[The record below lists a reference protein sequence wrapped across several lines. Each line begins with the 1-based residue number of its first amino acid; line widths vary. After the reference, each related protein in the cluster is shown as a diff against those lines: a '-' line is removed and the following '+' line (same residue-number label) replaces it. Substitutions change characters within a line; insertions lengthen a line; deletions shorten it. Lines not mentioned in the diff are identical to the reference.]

1 MNSSIPPS
9 APAGRFDRPVPSRR
23 ARNWRRW
30 LVLGG
35 IGLASWIILFAAWIG
50 VAFLRGST
58 DRDAGAV
65 ALNLVLTCFIGTIGL
80 IAMHRG
86 LYRRFL
92 HVDRR
97 RAAGTVPSGES
108 GPAFGLEPNGPL
120 PRIDWPWML
129 RLRHAVLYAVGI
141 LTLLYAFAPYQN
153 QLAILRFVTAH
164 SAGRSSAGS
173 LGVLLFGYLPMVAL
187 GMLAMLLTWRQMRR
201 RDAGLLRPDETL
213 LLEAETSWLFSYAA
227 AFAMAVFLCRWAGSM
242 IMAYL

>member
-1 MNSSIPPS
+1 MNSSISPPG
-9 APAGRFDRPVPSRR
+9 PARRTDRPAPSKG
-23 ARNWRRW
+23 ARNWRQW

-65 ALNLVLTCFIGTIGL
+65 ALNLVLTCFIATIGL

-92 HVDRR
+92 HGDRR
-97 RAAGTVPSGES
+97 RAAGAVSPAES
-108 GPAFGLEPNGPL
+108 GPAVGSEPTGPS
-120 PRIDWPWML
+120 PRIDWPWTL
-129 RLRHAVLYAVGI
+129 RLRHAVLYLVGI

-173 LGVLLFGYLPMVAL
+173 LSALLFGYLPLVAL
-187 GMLAMLLTWRQMRR
+187 VMLAMLLTWRQMRR
-201 RDAGLLRPDETL
+201 RDAGLLGPDETL
-213 LLEAETSWLFSYAA
+213 LLEAETSWLFSFAA
-227 AFAMAVFLCRWAGSM
+227 AFATAVFLCRWAGSM
-242 IMAYL
+242 IVAYL